1 MLGWREFK
9 PYFSTDSD
17 STIMDSLTEYDLLES
32 IQTVIAGMD
41 SDHTALVNQTGDT
54 WKFRY
59 GSVDVIVNIT
69 GTESTDTFTVL
80 STVLTA
86 PFKNEAELFR
96 LLLTKNVT
104 ETFEAR
110 FALQGDQVV
119 LVSSRSVEDLS
130 PAEIARII
138 GIVAAVA
145 DNNDEFLQEQ
155 FGGA

>member
-1 MLGWREFK
+1 
-9 PYFSTDSD
+9 
-17 STIMDSLTEYDLLES
+17 
-32 IQTVIAGMD
+32 
-41 SDHTALVNQTGDT
+41 
-54 WKFRY
+54 
-59 GSVDVIVNIT
+59 
-69 GTESTDTFTVL
+69 VL

-110 FALQGDQVV
+110 FALQGDQVM

-145 DNNDEFLQEQ
+145 DNNDEILQEQ